1 MTINNG
7 RPPYELTP
15 QGAKLVPKQQ
25 GGFMPGQ
32 SGNPAES
39 GKEYPDACERR
50 KPGRPP
56 HRPTAYWRG
65 QVDAYAS
72 CGTPH
77 ADIAA
82 VIDIDAKTLRKHYA
96 GELDVAA
103 IKANAA
109 VGRTAFLMA
118 TGGPRR
124 LWRQAVPSM
133 TIFWLK
139 TRMGWKETAQV
150 QHTGAVG
157 SYDYSKVSDEDLERL
172 IAILDAAVVSPG
184 GW

>member
-1 MTINNG
+1 MPENAT
-7 RPPYELTP
+7 
-15 QGAKLVPKQQ
+15 PKQQ
-25 GGFMPGQ
+25 GGFKPGQ
-32 SGNPAES
+32 SRNPAES
-39 GKEYPDACERR
+39 GKEDPDACERR

-65 QVDAYAS
+65 QVNAYAS

-82 VIDIDAKTLRKHYA
+82 VIGTDAKTLRKHYA
-96 GELDVAA
+96 GELDYAA

-118 TGGPRR
+118 VGGPRR
-124 LWRQAVPSM
+124 VWQKAVPSM

-139 TRMGWKETAQV
+139 TRMGWKDAMQV
-150 QHTGAVG
+150 QHTGAV
-157 SYDYSKVSDEDLERL
+157 SLYDYSKLSDEELARL
-172 IAILDAAVVSPG
+172 IALLELAAVAPEDR
-184 GW
+184 

>member
-1 MTINNG
+1 MT
-7 RPPYELTP
+7 ETTTT
-15 QGAKLVPKQQ
+15 KQQ
-25 GGFMPGQ
+25 GGFKPGQ
-32 SGNPAES
+32 SGNAAES
-39 GKEYPDACERR
+39 GKENPNACERR

-72 CGTPH
+72 CGASH
-77 ADIAA
+77 ASIAK
-82 VIDIDAKTLRKHYA
+82 VIGIDEKTLRKHYA

-157 SYDYSKVSDEDLERL
+157 SYDYSKLSDDDLARL
-172 IAILDAAVVSPG
+172 DAILALAEVSPG
-184 GW
+184 DGDY